1 MANDLMDGFHPPLN
15 VAAKPSTA
23 YPFDEIPLSA
33 AWTTTV
39 IPASLASCQNPSNI
53 GSKGEQRPSAVVGAA
68 GRITTV
74 RAPCSSDQVSSST
87 AQAGSASVRYG
98 AAKMRSR

>member
-1 MANDLMDGFHPPLN
+1 MANDLIDGFQPPLK

-23 YPFDEIPLSA
+23 YPFDEAPLSP

-39 IPASLASCQNPSNI
+39 IPASLASCQNPSNMV
-53 GSKGEQRPSAVVGAA
+53 SKGERRPRTVTGAA

-74 RAPCSSDQVSSST
+74 LAPFSSAQESSST
-87 AQAGSASVRYG
+87 AHAGSARVRYG
-98 AAKMRSR
+98 LHRCG